1 MHRVAMH
8 PHVMTVTLVAATV
21 VGPACVTPTPYNKLA
36 RAEEVALAG
45 LGAEDE
51 GPDPSPNARP

>member
-1 MHRVAMH
+1 MH
-8 PHVMTVTLVAATV
+8 PHVMTVTLVAA
-21 VGPACVTPTPYNKLA
+21 GPACVTPTPYNKLA

>member
-1 MHRVAMH
+1 MH
-8 PHVMTVTLVAATV
+8 PHVMTVTLVAA
-21 VGPACVTPTPYNKLA
+21 GPACVTPTPYNKLA
-36 RAEEVALAG
+36 RAEEVALAD